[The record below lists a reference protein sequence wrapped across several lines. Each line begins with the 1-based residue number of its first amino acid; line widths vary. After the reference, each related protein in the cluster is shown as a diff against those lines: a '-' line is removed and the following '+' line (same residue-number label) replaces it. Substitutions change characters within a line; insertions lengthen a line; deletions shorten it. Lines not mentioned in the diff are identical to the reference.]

1 MSGPG
6 ALLSRAKETQQ
17 VRKEEGIDEQL
28 ESACRMGERPYVSVT
43 QGRSPQCE
51 SAQETGSWLQWLR
64 I

>member
-28 ESACRMGERPYVSVT
+28 ESACRMGERRYVSVT
-43 QGRSPQCE
+43 QGRRSPQCE
-51 SAQETGSWLQWLR
+51 SAQETGSWLG

>member
-28 ESACRMGERPYVSVT
+28 ESACQMGERGYVSSHSRQKVAT
-43 QGRSPQCE
+43 M
-51 SAQETGSWLQWLR
+51 
-64 I
+64 